1 MLGTEYIVVAVVLR
15 LAAGVS
21 YLAMTWRGTARPNPV
36 SWLCWGATPLVAFA
50 AQIQDGVTSASWV
63 TLSLGVGPLLVFAV
77 SVGRNTA
84 WRAGRTDM
92 MCGGCAALGIVLWQ
106 VADNPGP
113 ALTLSILADILGSIP
128 TLAKVYYEP
137 HSEKASPYLMS
148 LLGMVVTLLTLDG
161 WEYFDYAFPLY
172 MLLINLSIFGLIV
185 TRSVQLRRPP
195 PGPLEPPTTSPGW
208 MRSTPSGGYR
218 GGRTA
223 RFRRGL
229 SDEVVFSSRY
239 SCCGCADGSTVD
251 ELTRT
256 RVSGGGTDG
265 WGSGSCW
272 GSQSGPVL
280 LGFFI
285 GSYICCPVAS
295 LIISRT
301 RFSTRF
307 PNRVGFPPLC
317 WRIASSSAWDSRPM
331 GWEYTSRW

>member
-185 TRSVQLRRPP
+185 TRSVQLRRPA
-195 PGPLEPPTTSPGW
+195 PGPLEPQPSNLVGMPRQPARAGQAHHGTC
-208 MRSTPSGGYR
+208 PSGGCWSPPDRLPSRSPHRRPSQGRLRPAFRQGQRR
-218 GGRTA
+218 GGRN
-223 RFRRGL
+223 RRRHQGRN
-229 SDEVVFSSRY
+229 DRPGPTTMDIYVDMV
-239 SCCGCADGSTVD
+239 DTVHG
-251 ELTRT
+251 E
-256 RVSGGGTDG
+256 SGTT
-265 WGSGSCW
+265 
-272 GSQSGPVL
+272 PVQ
-280 LGFFI
+280 
-285 GSYICCPVAS
+285 V
-295 LIISRT
+295 
-301 RFSTRF
+301 
-307 PNRVGFPPLC
+307 
-317 WRIASSSAWDSRPM
+317 
-331 GWEYTSRW
+331 